1 MKKQKIYILFVV
13 LLANMFFFADKATAE
28 EKSEVAADQPEIA
41 TGKSEVTADQT
52 EIATD
57 KSKITTITI
66 SAAGDCTFGSDEA
79 SPSSVNFYSVYN
91 KVHKDQAYFFKKV
104 RPVFAKDDLSIVNF
118 EGTLTTRTTREDKTF
133 AFKGHPSYVNILKK
147 GSIEAVSFANNHC
160 RDFGSG
166 SYTDTISAF
175 KKAGIKYAS
184 YKTVSTYKTKGKVI
198 GMVAVNGLESES
210 SVTRLIKDGIQKLKK
225 KKADIIIVSIHAG
238 MEHTSE
244 LDSTQKNLSRYAVRC
259 GADLVLG
266 HHPHDLQG
274 IERYKGVYIVYSL
287 ANFCFGGNTNPV
299 DKDTM
304 IFQQSFI
311 FRGKKLLKSRSKAK
325 AIPCSVSSVSGINN
339 YQPALATGKNKRR
352 ILRKIDRYSQPLGVT
367 LRDKDGKIGMDLYK
381 K

>member
-1 MKKQKIYILFVV
+1 MKKQKIYIV
-13 LLANMFFFADKATAE
+13 LVMVIASVFFFADKTA
-28 EKSEVAADQPEIA
+28 SADEPE
-41 TGKSEVTADQT
+41 
-52 EIATD
+52 
-57 KSKITTITI
+57 TTTVTI
-66 SAAGDCTFGSDEA
+66 SAAGDCTFGSDVS
-79 SPSSVNFYSVYN
+79 SPSSVNFYAVYN
-91 KVHKDQAYFFKKV
+91 KVHKDKSYFFRKV
-104 RPVFAKDDLSIVNF
+104 KHIFAKDDLSIVNF
-118 EGTLTTRTTREDKTF
+118 EGTLTKRSTREDKRF
-133 AFKGHPSYVNILKK
+133 AFKGSPSYIDILKK

-184 YKTVSTYKTKGKVI
+184 YAKVSTYKTKGKVI
-198 GMVAVNGLESES
+198 GMVAVNGLESER
-210 SVTRLIKDGIQKLKK
+210 SVTRLIRNGIKKLKK

-274 IERYKGVYIVYSL
+274 IEKYKGVYIVYSL
-287 ANFCFGGNTNPV
+287 ANFCFGGNTDPV

-304 IFQQSFI
+304 IFQQSFV
-311 FRGKKLLKSRSKAK
+311 FRGKKLSKSKSKAK
-325 AIPCSVSSVSGINN
+325 VIPCSVSSTSSINN
-339 YQPALATGKNKRR
+339 YQPTVASGKNKQR
-352 ILRKIDRYSQPLGVT
+352 ILKKIDRYCQPLGVT
-367 LRDKDGKIGMDLYK
+367 LRDKNGKIGMELSK

>member
-1 MKKQKIYILFVV
+1 MKKQKICILLVMII
-13 LLANMFFFADKATAE
+13 ANVFFFADKTASADE
-28 EKSEVAADQPEIA
+28 SE
-41 TGKSEVTADQT
+41 
-52 EIATD
+52 
-57 KSKITTITI
+57 TTTVTI
-66 SAAGDCTFGSDEA
+66 SAAGDCTFGSDVS
-79 SPSSVNFYSVYN
+79 SPSSVNFYAVYN
-91 KVHKDQAYFFKKV
+91 KVHKDKSYFFRKV
-104 RPVFAKDDLSIVNF
+104 KHIFEKDDLSIVNF
-118 EGTLTTRTTREDKTF
+118 EGTLTKRSTREDKTF
-133 AFKGHPSYVNILKK
+133 AFKGHPSYVDILKK

-160 RDFGSG
+160 RDYGSG

-184 YKTVSTYKTKGKVI
+184 YAKVSTYKTKGKVI

-210 SVTRLIKDGIQKLKK
+210 SVTRLIRDGIKKLKK

-274 IERYKGVYIVYSL
+274 IEKYKGVYIVYSL
-287 ANFCFGGNTNPV
+287 ANFCFGGNTDPV

-304 IFQQSFI
+304 IFQQSFV
-311 FRGKKLLKSRSKAK
+311 FHGKKLLKSKSKAK
-325 AIPCSVSSVSGINN
+325 VIPCSVSSISSINN
-339 YQPALATGKNKRR
+339 YQPAVASGKNKGR

-367 LRDKDGKIGMDLYK
+367 LRDKDGKIGMKLSK